1 VPTPTD
7 APPLIRHGTPEF
19 RRIALALF
27 AAGFASFA
35 LLYCVQPLMPVF
47 AATFHVSA
55 AASSLPLS
63 LMTGLLAPAMIVA
76 GAISE
81 TRGRKALMAISLG
94 VTSLLMFA
102 PALAPRWGVL
112 LVARALAGITF
123 AGLPAVS
130 MAYLSEEVHPTSL
143 GLAVG
148 LMIGGNGLGGMI
160 GRIAS
165 AFVADAFGWRHSLA
179 GVGAIGLIAMVIFWR
194 LLPPSRHFTPR
205 SSRASDLLRT
215 FAEHLGNRRLAPLL
229 AQGFL
234 LMGAFVS
241 AYNYVTYHLLAPPY
255 SLSHKFVGSIFVVYL
270 LGIFA
275 AAWVGSLADRVGRG
289 RMLATMITVM
299 LTGVALMALRP
310 AVLVI
315 VGIATV
321 TVGFFGAHSVA
332 SAWVGVRATKARAQ
346 ASGLYFFSFYIGS
359 SVAGSL
365 GGVFWQRWGW
375 PGLIGFL
382 VGMIGV
388 SFGMLAVLEGET
400 VTPRATAD
408 AVSIS

>member
-1 VPTPTD
+1 VPAPAPTD
-7 APPLIRHGTPEF
+7 AQPLIRHGTPQF

-63 LMTGLLAPAMIVA
+63 LMTGLLAPAMIIA

-81 TRGRKALMAISLG
+81 TRGRKTLMALSLG
-94 VTSLLMFA
+94 VTSALMFV
-102 PALAPRWGVL
+102 PAIFPRWDVL
-112 LVARALAGITF
+112 LAARAIAGITF
-123 AGLPAVS
+123 AGFPAVS

-148 LMIGGNGLGGMI
+148 LMIGGNGLGGMM

-165 AFVADAFGWRHSLA
+165 AFVADAFGWRYSLA
-179 GVGAIGLIAMVIFWR
+179 GVGVIGVIAMLIFWR
-194 LLPPSRHFTPR
+194 LLPPSRHFTARP
-205 SSRASDLLRT
+205 SRASVLLHT
-215 FAEHLGNRRLAPLL
+215 FYEHLTNRRVAPLL

-234 LMGAFVS
+234 LMGAFVT

-255 SLSHKFVGSIFVVYL
+255 SLSHKVVGSIFVVYL

-275 AAWVGSLADRVGRG
+275 AAWVGSLADRAGRG
-289 RMLATMITVM
+289 RMLAAMITVM
-299 LTGVALMALRP
+299 LVGVSLMTLRPVAL
-310 AVLVI
+310 VI
-315 VGIATV
+315 IGIATV

-332 SAWVGVRATKARAQ
+332 SAWVGVRATTGRAQ

-365 GGVFWQRWGW
+365 GGVFWQHWAW
-375 PGLIGFL
+375 PGVIGFL
-382 VGMIGV
+382 VGMIGL
-388 SFGMLAVLEGET
+388 SFGMLAVLESEA
-400 VTPRATAD
+400 VAQTAII
-408 AVSIS
+408 VQH

>member
-1 VPTPTD
+1 
-7 APPLIRHGTPEF
+7 LIRHGTPEF

-81 TRGRKALMAISLG
+81 TRGRKTLMAISLG
-94 VTSLLMFA
+94 VTSALMFV
-102 PALAPRWGVL
+102 PALFPEWGVL
-112 LVARALAGITF
+112 LAARAIAGITF
-123 AGLPAVS
+123 AGFPAVS

-148 LMIGGNGLGGMI
+148 LMIGGNGLGGMM

-165 AFVADAFGWRHSLA
+165 AFVADAFGWRYSLA
-179 GVGAIGLIAMVIFWR
+179 GVGVIGVIAMLIFWR
-194 LLPPSRHFTPR
+194 LLPPSRHFTARP
-205 SSRASDLLRT
+205 SRASVLLRT
-215 FAEHLGNRRLAPLL
+215 FYEHLTNRRLAPLL

-234 LMGAFVS
+234 LMGAFVT

-255 SLSHKFVGSIFVVYL
+255 SLGHKVVGSIFVVYL

-275 AAWVGSLADRVGRG
+275 AAWVGSLADRAGRG
-289 RMLATMITVM
+289 RMLATMIAVM
-299 LTGVALMALRP
+299 LAGVGLMTLRPVAL
-310 AVLVI
+310 VI
-315 VGIATV
+315 MGIATV

-332 SAWVGVRATKARAQ
+332 SAWVGVRATTGRAQ

-359 SVAGSL
+359 SVAGSV
-365 GGVFWQRWGW
+365 GGVFWQHWGW
-375 PGLIGFL
+375 PGVIGFL
-382 VGMIGV
+382 VGMIGL
-388 SFGMLAVLEGET
+388 SFGMLVVLEGET
-400 VTPRATAD
+400 VAHTATVD
-408 AVSIS
+408 AVVGA